1 MYIIDVNVNKIVSM
15 CVLWI
20 WNLLVVS
27 KRETL
32 GKEYFHN
39 CRIYSRVT
47 ALALTREVN
56 RVTTISFIVGVSAHG
71 SLSALKK
78 WCWMVKVKSMQILGT
93 EAIRTQNQPSK
104 PKREITKIT
113 NSQNTNRTYGLPSEQ
128 PQIQSRSYLGYL
140 KVQS

>member
-1 MYIIDVNVNKIVSM
+1 MSYGFGTYWSSQREKRWEKSIFIIV
-15 CVLWI
+15 
-20 WNLLVVS
+20 
-27 KRETL
+27 
-32 GKEYFHN
+32 GF
-39 CRIYSRVT
+39 YSRIT
-47 ALALTREVN
+47 ALALTREEN

-71 SLSALKK
+71 SLSAPKK

-93 EAIRTQNQPSK
+93 EAIRTQIQPSK

-128 PQIQSRSYLGYL
+128 PQIQSRSYLGSL